1 MSASRPILSLY
12 LGVFGMRYGSI
23 PDGYDKSMTHL
34 EYDEAQRLGLP
45 SLIYILDESHPIPAK
60 DVETGEGP
68 TSCEAL
74 KDQIKKQHMISF
86 FTTPEDL
93 QARIMNDVP
102 AQLEKM
108 GVEVTDGLAKAEEV
122 SDADVLR
129 RFEMLPKL
137 FRGRQVTIEFE
148 VNNVRAAFPEDCAA
162 LHLEHGATVA
172 CQAAVGS
179 GQTFYIYASRDKA
192 LEMLRVPKAL

>member
-1 MSASRPILSLY
+1 M
-12 LGVFGMRYGSI
+12 
-23 PDGYDKSMTHL
+23 H
-34 EYDEAQRLGLP
+34 
-45 SLIYILDESHPIPAK
+45 
-60 DVETGEGP
+60 
-68 TSCEAL
+68 
-74 KDQIKKQHMISF
+74 
-86 FTTPEDL
+86 
-93 QARIMNDVP
+93 DVP

-108 GVEVTDGLAKAEEV
+108 GVEVTDALAKAEEA

-179 GQTFYIYASRDKA
+179 GQTFYIYAFRDKA
-192 LEMLRVPKAL
+192 LELLRIPKGSMVTARANTAFGTWAAMITTAGGYLWITALIDHLLSWISGQRVRPYDRLSSFVQRGSTRAGV